1 MHDSPGIITPS
12 FLVLQENCTLL
23 GITTNAFANDAQ
35 LEHTP
40 EEVLMVILH
49 GGHWSCTVKLRE
61 AKAISQ
67 AAWTKWRD
75 IEHDDRKIK
84 EGLRICIYIY
94 TVYDYITLYAL
105 KCIYYVIHVIICVS
119 MGRRDHLWDSE
130 ANSQT
135 LLVGK
140 PGGFSM
146 SNDTK
151 LRSLRKMFFVWV
163 AVCIVK
169 QRQGCLMTSIWK
181 NVSNS
186 QMLRVNACA
195 VSVFFGWLV
204 LSWCC
209 GKAQQAEDGSGC
221 FSTVIHLLEISLHQW
236 YGSFARTR
244 TRNARS
250 EYLWILERLRS
261 QDASTS
267 VWKPYESHETDWF
280 RLTPGKAPNQ
290 YLHNFAYISILWIY
304 RLGCVDLF

>member
-1 MHDSPGIITPS
+1 MHSLNIHPRKCSWWFSMEVTGHAQWNWGKQRP
-12 FLVLQENCTLL
+12 FLRLREQN
-23 GITTNAFANDAQ
+23 
-35 LEHTP
+35 
-40 EEVLMVILH
+40 EEILNMMT
-49 GGHWSCTVKLRE
+49 GKLRKVWGF
-61 AKAISQ
+61 AY
-67 AAWTKWRD
+67 
-75 IEHDDRKIK
+75 
-84 EGLRICIYIY
+84 IYIY

-221 FSTVIHLLEISLHQW
+221 FSTVIHLLEISFHQW

-304 RLGCVDLF
+304 RLGCVDSF